1 MSVDFEILY
10 FIQTLR
16 SDWLDW
22 IMTLITHL
30 GDAGIFWILLSV
42 ILACK
47 KETRL
52 CGFTMMISLLMM
64 QIIGNMILKEII
76 ARPRPCWLDDG
87 IVLAIAEPESFSFPS
102 GHTYSSFVCAVTI
115 LFFNKKWG
123 AAALILAALI
133 AFSRM
138 YLFVH
143 FPSDILGGI
152 VLGILTAFAAK
163 WLSDKFVKNRLATK
177 G

>member
-52 CGFTMMISLLMM
+52 CGFTMMISLLLM
-64 QIIGNMILKEII
+64 QHG
-76 ARPRPCWLDDG
+76 
-87 IVLAIAEPESFSFPS
+87 FSP
-102 GHTYSSFVCAVTI
+102 
-115 LFFNKKWG
+115 N
-123 AAALILAALI
+123 
-133 AFSRM
+133 
-138 YLFVH
+138 
-143 FPSDILGGI
+143 
-152 VLGILTAFAAK
+152 
-163 WLSDKFVKNRLATK
+163 
-177 G
+177 